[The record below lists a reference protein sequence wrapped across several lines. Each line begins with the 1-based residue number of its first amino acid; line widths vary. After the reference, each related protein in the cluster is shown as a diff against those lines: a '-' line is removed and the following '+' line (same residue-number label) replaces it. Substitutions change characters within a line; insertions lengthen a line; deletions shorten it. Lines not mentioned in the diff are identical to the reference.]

1 MLMTLILHSQST
13 WTLGSQVQTKHV
25 HKTCNSNCTMHGQ
38 IFYFSQYHFTAL
50 DVTVLEMKELSL
62 SLEHWE
68 ECPTCRVYSKLTYT
82 LLHQCDDQCN
92 LNAVRPVATGCTS
105 YYRLCVTV

>member
-1 MLMTLILHSQST
+1 MLIWPSFSIHSP
-13 WTLGSQVQTKHV
+13 LGHLAHKYKQNTCIRHVIVTVQCMV
-25 HKTCNSNCTMHGQ
+25 R
-38 IFYFSQYHFTAL
+38 YFTSSQYHFTAL

-62 SLEHWE
+62 SLEH
-68 ECPTCRVYSKLTYT
+68 CPTFMFYSKLTYT

>member
-1 MLMTLILHSQST
+1 M
-13 WTLGSQVQTKHV
+13 VR
-25 HKTCNSNCTMHGQ
+25 
-38 IFYFSQYHFTAL
+38 YFTSSQYHFTAL
-50 DVTVLEMKELSL
+50 DVTILEMKELSL

-68 ECPTCRVYSKLTYT
+68 GCPTFMIYSKLTYT